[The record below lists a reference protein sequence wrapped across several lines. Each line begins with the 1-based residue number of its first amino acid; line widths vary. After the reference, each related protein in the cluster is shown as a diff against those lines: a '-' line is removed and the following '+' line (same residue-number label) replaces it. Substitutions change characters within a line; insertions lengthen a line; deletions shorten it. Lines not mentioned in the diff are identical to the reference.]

1 MAIEEAIVLI
11 KTSFHQNAS
20 TRKLIRI
27 LLTVSKALPIISN
40 SVKIRAGNGAPV
52 NSNPSYARA
61 RLQTVSNEATLTGA
75 SKLQSLV
82 DSAQSLVDSTPSRK
96 SSRKRAVVT
105 PDRDSLPPDL
115 PEPLNGK
122 YYSVIEAVAKF
133 KACPKKKRG
142 ILLSEWKSRKWV
154 PNYSKSW
161 WYRTQ
166 KKLES
171 GESIREWKEGGKSK
185 MGRTAYVDV
194 DELCELIESTG
205 NGKALGS
212 DEIESIIEQTQRR

>member
-1 MAIEEAIVLI
+1 MVPSISNKGCAPENSIAAAVTLLNAADYCNHSTMAIEEAIVLI

-96 SSRKRAVVT
+96 SSRKRVVVT

-133 KACPKKKRG
+133 KACPKKK
-142 ILLSEWKSRKWV
+142 
-154 PNYSKSW
+154 
-161 WYRTQ
+161 
-166 KKLES
+166 
-171 GESIREWKEGGKSK
+171 GESSCQNGSQENGFQIIQKVGGTEHK
-185 MGRTAYVDV
+185 R
-194 DELCELIESTG
+194 
-205 NGKALGS
+205 N
-212 DEIESIIEQTQRR
+212 